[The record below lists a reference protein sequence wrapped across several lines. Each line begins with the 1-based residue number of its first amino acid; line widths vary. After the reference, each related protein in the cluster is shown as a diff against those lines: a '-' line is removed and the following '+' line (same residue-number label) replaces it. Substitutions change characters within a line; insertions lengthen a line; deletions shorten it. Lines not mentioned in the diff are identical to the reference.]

1 MSNCCDASYTSSDVE
16 NLIINYCVNTGRGLG
31 RVKNKKST
39 LKRFKDMLAEPMVDT
54 SVTFAHY
61 MALDQDAKL
70 EKKRYPGYWLAAHFR
85 DGRRKLDH
93 QLHRSMIVLDLD
105 YVEIKQLDNIRM
117 GFAEINQYYWIMHTT
132 RAHCPEKPRVR
143 VIIPCSRPMDAT
155 ETNAITRLTSLQLA
169 DNPDEAIEIPDL
181 VSFRYNQAM
190 FKPSISRGQE
200 YWLDDNPSGVILDVD
215 AFLADNPGWDDYTL
229 LPYQEAEKQRGTIDP
244 NRKME
249 HPHEKAGVLGAWC
262 RTYDIEDTI
271 AEFLSDIYVP
281 GTSDTETRYSY
292 ALGGGSNGAVVYD
305 GGLFLH
311 SNHGSDPA
319 EGLHNSFDLVRLHKF
334 GHLDDKAASNTTPGN
349 MPSYKAMVAFA
360 RDDAD
365 VMADMVAA
373 AMPSDDEF
381 DDDDEDGPDD
391 DGGGSSTPPPSK
403 KPEKSEKPKKA
414 DSSLSV
420 AELLAS
426 GEGEGDEDSGDIAD
440 EFDDVPEEEAD
451 EPEKPKEVKWQSALV
466 LDNKNELDKSLHN
479 CATIVKNNKRIAPHI
494 ALNDLDGGP
503 YLRGKFRFPKANIA
517 QAVVLNKLDGR
528 RMTDNDT
535 AALMCAMA
543 APKSMGGYGTQFTR
557 QDVEMSLLQAAEQNR
572 YNPFLDKIERT
583 EWDGVPRLATFFHD
597 WFGAVDNEYHAE
609 LATVWFTAGIARQYE
624 PGHRFDLVPI
634 LGGKQGGGKSG
645 AIDELGLGYGGALSG
660 DYGDTQ
666 KMAESTKGKTVL
678 EVPELKGMSKGEIE
692 DVKAYFTSPKD
703 TIRLAY
709 RRNEE
714 DFFRRCVY
722 MGTTNQ
728 SHYLRDEENRR
739 FCPVLTDTSR
749 HNKIDFPKFIP
760 LILQFWAEGRHIYLA
775 MRADQPEGLL
785 PLEFTS
791 KNAKREA
798 ERLQT
803 ESRETMPYEPVAE
816 VVERWLNT
824 PLSADQVQVQRSSGS
839 SSHAIDQEF
848 DDENTGGPV
857 YVRNLVTV
865 TMIRLELAQNPII
878 RELRGSHA
886 EKTIGQAL
894 KSLVDWEALNYVHR
908 AGQKARWYARIGY
921 SNKEEFVVSLQR
933 GDSSIDDLLG

>member
-1 MSNCCDASYTSSDVE
+1 
-16 NLIINYCVNTGRGLG
+16 
-31 RVKNKKST
+31 
-39 LKRFKDMLAEPMVDT
+39 
-54 SVTFAHY
+54 
-61 MALDQDAKL
+61 
-70 EKKRYPGYWLAAHFR
+70 
-85 DGRRKLDH
+85 
-93 QLHRSMIVLDLD
+93 MIVLDLD
-105 YVEIKQLDNIRM
+105 YVKIAQLEHIRM
-117 GFAEINQYYWIMHTT
+117 GFAEINQFYWVMHTT

-143 VIIPCSRPMDAT
+143 VIIPCDRAIDAT
-155 ETNAITRLTSLQLA
+155 ETNAITRLISMQLA
-169 DNPDEAIEIPDL
+169 DDPDEAIEIPDL

-200 YWLDDNPSGVILDVD
+200 YWIEDNPAGVVLDVD
-215 AFLADNPGWDDYTL
+215 AFLAENEGWDDYTL
-229 LPYQEAEKQRGTIDP
+229 LPYQEAEKQRGTVDP

-262 RTYDIEDTI
+262 RTYDVEEAIT
-271 AEFLSDIYVP
+271 EFLDDVYFP
-281 GTSDTETRYSY
+281 GTSDTETRYTFAY
-292 ALGGGSNGAVVYD
+292 GTGSNGAVVYD
-305 GGLFLH
+305 DGLFLH

-334 GHLDDKAASNTTPGN
+334 GHLDDKAPASTGPGN
-349 MPSYKAMVAFA
+349 LPSFKAMSDFA
-360 RDDAD
+360 RNDAD
-365 VMADMVAA
+365 VMAELMAGVA
-373 AMPSDDEF
+373 PDDEW
-381 DDDDEDGPDD
+381 DDDPDD
-391 DGGGSSTPPPSK
+391 DGDDDGGAPSPK
-403 KPEKSEKPKKA
+403 NPAKPDAKSATKTKA
-414 DSSLSV
+414 ALSID
-420 AELLAS
+420 ELLAS
-426 GEGEGDEDSGDIAD
+426 GGDDEDGDAPRNIDD
-440 EFDDVPEEEAD
+440 ESDDG
-451 EPEKPKEVKWQSALV
+451 EPEPEPKKEIKWQTLLV
-466 LDNKNELDKSLHN
+466 LDKQNEFEKSLHN

-517 QAVVLNKLDGR
+517 QAPVLNKLDGR

-543 APKSMGGYGTQFTR
+543 APLSMGGYATQFTR
-557 QDVEMSLLQAAEQNR
+557 QDVELSLLQAAEQNR
-572 YNPFLDKIERT
+572 YNPFLDKIEAT

-597 WFGAVDNEYHAE
+597 WFGAVDNAYHSE
-609 LATVWFTAGIARQYE
+609 LATVWFVAGITRQYE

-645 AIDELGLGYGGALSG
+645 AIEELGLGYGGALSG

-666 KMAESTKGKTVL
+666 KMTESTKGKTVL

-714 DFFRRCVY
+714 DFYRRCVY

-728 SHYLRDEENRR
+728 SHYLKDEENRR

-749 HNKIDFPKFIP
+749 HKKIDFKNFIP
-760 LILQFWAEGRHIYLA
+760 AILQFWAEARHIYFA
-775 MRADQPEGLL
+775 MREAQPQGIL

-791 KNAKREA
+791 TTAKIEA

-816 VVERWLNT
+816 VVSRWLNA
-824 PLSADQVQVQRSSGS
+824 PMSADQARTQRSG
-839 SSHAIDQEF
+839 HKIDAEF
-848 DDENTGGPV
+848 DDEEIQGPT

-865 TMIRLELAQNPII
+865 TMIREELAQNPII
-878 RELRGSHA
+878 RELRGAHA

-894 KSLVDWEALNYVHR
+894 KSMGEWENLGNVNR
-908 AGQKARWYARIGY
+908 AGRRARWYSRIGY
-921 SNKEEFVVSLQR
+921 PSKEEFVVP
-933 GDSSIDDLLG
+933 DFHVDPDVDALLG